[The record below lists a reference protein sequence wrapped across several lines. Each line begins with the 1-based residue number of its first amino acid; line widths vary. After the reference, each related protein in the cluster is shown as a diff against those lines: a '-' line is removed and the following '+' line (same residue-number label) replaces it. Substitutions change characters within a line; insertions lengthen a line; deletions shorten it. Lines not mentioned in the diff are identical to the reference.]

1 MRHQRHSLKYSLSK
15 LFLALFFAGGA
26 LLILW
31 ACRRSPSAFAA
42 GKLRPLAGSILGVLS
57 SFFAFL
63 PFSVAEV
70 LIYVLVMVVL
80 IGIVGLVIR
89 LVTEEGRLRRLLSWA
104 ASIAL
109 FASVLFLVFEALF
122 GGLYAAE
129 PRIDSLGLQV
139 KKRPVSELEALCLS
153 LGEEAN
159 ALSSEISYTVTPPD
173 EEWFT
178 ETAADIASIVS
189 AYTGVEQAPPKYV
202 LASKSM
208 SYTNITGFFSP
219 FTGEAN
225 VNRNDLSVALPFT
238 MAHEL
243 MHRWGVTA
251 EDEANAYAF
260 MILYECKDPFYRYSS
275 VYMGL
280 LYTLPKLRNAD
291 REAYDRVTGTLSSRV
306 RADINAYHDHWKQY
320 EGKTAKVAD
329 SINNA
334 YLVINGESD
343 GVKSYGKVVDWMLA
357 YREKKAG

>member
-1 MRHQRHSLKYSLSK
+1 MQHKRHALKYSFYK
-15 LFLALFFAGGA
+15 LFLALFFAGAA

-31 ACRRSPSAFAA
+31 ACRWSPADFGA
-42 GKLRPLAGSILGVLS
+42 GKLRPLAGHILGTLS
-57 SFFAFL
+57 SFFALL
-63 PFSVAEV
+63 PFSAAEV
-70 LIYVLVMVVL
+70 LLYVLVMTIL
-80 IGIVGLVIR
+80 IGIVGLVFRMI
-89 LVTEEGRLRRLLSWA
+89 TEEGRLRRLFAWFT
-104 ASIAL
+104 SIAL
-109 FASVLFLVFEALF
+109 FASVLFLMFEALF

-129 PRIDSLGLQV
+129 PRISSLGLTV
-139 KKRPVSELEALCLS
+139 KKRPVSELEALCAS

-159 ALSSEISYTVTPPD
+159 ALSAELQYDVAPPD
-173 EEWFT
+173 EKWFV
-178 ETAADIASIVS
+178 ETADNVASIVS

-202 LASKSM
+202 LASKPM

-225 VNRNDLSVALPFT
+225 VNKNDLTVALPFT
-238 MAHEL
+238 RAHEL

-280 LYTLPKLRNAD
+280 LYTLPKLRSAD
-291 REAYDRVTGTLSSRV
+291 REAYDRVTAGLSKKV
-306 RADINAYHDHWKQY
+306 RADINAYYDHWKQY
-320 EGKTAKVAD
+320 EGKTADVAD

-334 YLVINGESD
+334 YLVINGEND
-343 GVKSYGKVVDWMLA
+343 GVKSYGKVVDWLLA

>member
-1 MRHQRHSLKYSLSK
+1 MHHERHTLKYILSK
-15 LFLALFFAGGA
+15 LCLALFFTGAA

-31 ACRRSPSAFAA
+31 ACRQSPAAFAA
-42 GKLRPLAGSILGVLS
+42 GKLRPLAGHILGVLS

-63 PFSVAEV
+63 PFSAAEV
-70 LIYVLVMVVL
+70 LIYVLVMTVL
-80 IGIVGLVIR
+80 IGIVGLVYRMI
-89 LVTEEGRLRRLLSWA
+89 TEEGKLRRLFSWA
-104 ASIAL
+104 ATVAL

-129 PRIDSLGLQV
+129 PRIESLGLTV
-139 KKRPVSELEALCLS
+139 RKRPVSELEALCS
-153 LGEEAN
+153 ALGEEAN
-159 ALSSEISYTVTPPD
+159 ALSSELTYTVTPPD
-173 EEWFT
+173 EDWFV
-178 ETAADIASIVS
+178 ETADDIASIVS
-189 AYTGVEQAPPKYV
+189 SYTGVEQAPPKYV

-225 VNRNDLSVALPFT
+225 VNKNDLTVALPFT

-260 MILYECKDPFYRYSS
+260 MILYECRDPFYRYSS

-291 REAYDRVTGTLSSRV
+291 REAYDRVTSSLSDRV
-306 RADINAYHDHWKQY
+306 RADINAYYEHWKQY
-320 EGKTAKVAD
+320 EGKTAEISD

-334 YLVINGESD
+334 YLVINGEDD
-343 GVKSYGKVVDWMLA
+343 GIKSYGKVVDWMLA